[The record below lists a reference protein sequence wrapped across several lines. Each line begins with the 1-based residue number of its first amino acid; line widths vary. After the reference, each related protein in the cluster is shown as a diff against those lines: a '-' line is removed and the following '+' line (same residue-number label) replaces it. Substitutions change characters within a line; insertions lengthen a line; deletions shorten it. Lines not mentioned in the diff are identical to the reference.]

1 MVKGVELKAAGTDT
15 VPDKII
21 FTMFLQTI
29 LSRTRV
35 ARGNVGTKKLKG
47 EKKLSVDFRFYVFLA
62 RATFGNTFV
71 CPSAPLQQKS
81 RRPVHCTPAL

>member
-29 LSRTRV
+29 RSRTRV

-71 CPSAPLQQKS
+71 CPSAPLQEKS
-81 RRPVHCTPAL
+81 RRPVHCTAAL